1 MSLINCPECNKEISD
16 RSVVCIH
23 CGYPIKKNTK
33 CVINGVEY
41 DLSFILEEANK
52 AEILEEVNKAKI
64 IGIFMKIANCGLK
77 DAISTVNKIIEDNE
91 IPKFLFLKPEEPDEQ
106 IIQNKP
112 HCPTCSSTNIRKI
125 SGISKAGSIAMW
137 GIFSRKVHKQ
147 WHCNNCG
154 SEW

>member
-1 MSLINCPECNKEISD
+1 MIKFCKYCSEHPKSDAIGHNGYIPYLYDNVYECPFCTHKLVDVNISSSD
-16 RSVVCIH
+16 YMDIIH
-23 CGYPIKKNTK
+23 ISG
-33 CVINGVEY
+33 ER
-41 DLSFILEEANK
+41 SFIDAMIKLHDNNPIEYQ
-52 AEILEEVNKAKI
+52 
-64 IGIFMKIANCGLK
+64 LK
-77 DAISTVNKIIEDNE
+77 MQQFRRELSQQKQDLQETHNTNT
-91 IPKFLFLKPEEPDEQ
+91 
-106 IIQNKP
+106 P

>member
-1 MSLINCPECNKEISD
+1 MDENFIQAMIKLYHEN
-16 RSVVCIH
+16 
-23 CGYPIKKNTK
+23 PIEYQLKMQQFRRELSQQKQDLQETHNT
-33 CVINGVEY
+33 N
-41 DLSFILEEANK
+41 
-52 AEILEEVNKAKI
+52 
-64 IGIFMKIANCGLK
+64 
-77 DAISTVNKIIEDNE
+77 T
-91 IPKFLFLKPEEPDEQ
+91 
-106 IIQNKP
+106 P